1 MDPINR
7 KISPNIQPP
16 ATPTP
21 ASGAQETTRKF
32 EVGSAEA
39 TQANVA
45 PQTIARP
52 CFDRIRALLN
62 DPSVKSLPREQ
73 LREHVIASETKH
85 LFGENASPDMVAAVT
100 QAFED
105 DPHLSQLFNRLVS
118 KAEKA

>member
-1 MDPINR
+1 MDPISR

-16 ATPTP
+16 VTPAPATP
-21 ASGAQETTRKF
+21 AQETTRKF
-32 EVGSAEA
+32 EVGSSEV
-39 TQANVA
+39 TQAA
-45 PQTIARP
+45 GQAQTIARP

-62 DPSVKSLPREQ
+62 DPAVKSLPREQ

-85 LFGENASPDMVAAVT
+85 IFGDNASPDMVAAVT

>member
-1 MDPINR
+1 MDPIR
-7 KISPNIQPP
+7 PKITPNIQPP
-16 ATPTP
+16 ANTPP
-21 ASGAQETTRKF
+21 AAPTEQTGKKF
-32 EVGSAEA
+32 EVGSTGA
-39 TQANVA
+39 TQPVIV

-52 CFDRIRALLN
+52 SFDRIRALLN
-62 DPSVKSLPREQ
+62 DPSAKTMSREQ

-85 LFGENASPDMVAAVT
+85 LFGDNADHDMVAAVT